1 MEIQYLQE
9 PLIEF
14 ANDFLCEDPKK
25 GIEAMGFYSISNK
38 SHKSQIQYSVIGT
51 KKQISDYKS
60 WIDKFSNPIEST
72 KNYKP
77 KSLKVSTTN
86 GDDPND
92 DDDETIDIES
102 LFDDEDFDSGFEED
116 IESGEIINKKANPDF
131 PGFNSES
138 CFKCEF
144 LNDGDDYTINSSTI
158 TEIIESEKKQIE
170 KLNDISELYTNCY
183 LELIENTTGRPDI
196 IILIIGKDVFK
207 KIGTFTL
214 GNVFHN
220 LRRKIKAD
228 ILATGKNIPIQI
240 ILENTIDGTKKSLQ
254 DLSMIAWNFCVAQ
267 YYKTANCTPWTI
279 RDIDADTC
287 YLGISFH
294 KINEKGKNHLR
305 SSIAQA
311 FNKDGK
317 GLVFTGKQFEWR
329 SEKTKVATPH
339 LKYAY
344 AKELIINVLNQY
356 KLLNKHTPKR
366 IVIHKTSDFWD
377 AYVNPDYN
385 ELDGIVDGIKES
397 LGEDIEYDLVTIK
410 NSQLRLLRNSDYPVL
425 RGTLLKVSNDKAF
438 LYSNGFI
445 PYYDTYPGAYVP
457 MPLSVE
463 NIGET
468 PIVEICQEIL
478 ALTKMNFNNC
488 SYCDGLPITIQFSK
502 KVGEIIQYFPKDLE
516 NPPNKYFFYM

>member
-1 MEIQYLQE
+1 MEIKYLKE

-14 ANDFLCEDPKK
+14 AEDFLCEDPKK
-25 GIEAMGFYSISNK
+25 GIEVKGFFSITNQ

-51 KKQISDYKS
+51 KKQISDYKN
-60 WIDKFSNPIEST
+60 WIEDFKSPIEST
-72 KNYKP
+72 INYKP
-77 KSLKVSTTN
+77 TSLNSDV
-86 GDDPND
+86 DND
-92 DDDETIDIES
+92 EDENSIES
-102 LFDDEDFDSGFEED
+102 TLFDDEEFEEIPQEID
-116 IESGEIINKKANPDF
+116 ISGEINKKANPDF
-131 PGFNSES
+131 PGFNIDS

-144 LNDGDDYTINSSTI
+144 LNNDDDYVIKSSSIDNIVNSDL
-158 TEIIESEKKQIE
+158 KLIE
-170 KLNDISELYTNCY
+170 KLNEISEFYTNCY
-183 LELIENTTGRPDI
+183 LDLIDNSSGRPDI

-214 GNVFHN
+214 GTTFHN
-220 LRRKIKAD
+220 LRRKVKAD
-228 ILATGKNIPIQI
+228 ILATNQNIPIQI
-240 ILENTIDGTKKSLQ
+240 ILESTIDGTKKSLQ
-254 DLSMIAWNFCVAQ
+254 DRSMIAWNFCVAQ

-317 GLVFTGKQFEWR
+317 GLIFTGKQFEWR
-329 SEKTKVATPH
+329 SEKTKVNTPH
-339 LKYAY
+339 LKYDY
-344 AKELIINVLNQY
+344 AKDLIINVLQKY
-356 KLLNKHTPKR
+356 KTINKQTPKR
-366 IVIHKTSDFWD
+366 VVIHKPSDFWD
-377 AYVNPDYN
+377 AYINHDYN
-385 ELDGIVDGIKES
+385 ELDGIIEGIKEV
-397 LGEDIEYDLVTIK
+397 LGNDIEYDLVTIK

-425 RGTLLKVSNDKAF
+425 RGTVLKVSNEKAY
-438 LYSNGFI
+438 LYSNGYI

-457 MPLSVE
+457 MPISVE

-468 PIVEICQEIL
+468 PILDICKEIL

-502 KVGEIIQYFPKDLE
+502 KVGEIIQYFPKDIE